1 MATGRMARICS
12 PQTADDAV
20 PGAPPLGVRG
30 DIAVFL
36 WAEIACVVCLLSFIV
51 IWARHR
57 PA

>member
-1 MATGRMARICS
+1 MARICS